1 MFGGLE
7 NDAYLCSENDEML
20 CFALVLINIINS
32 KNKQILRYEEDYDS
46 SHRYGCDV
54 WFEFM

>member
-32 KNKQILRYEEDYDS
+32 KKNK
-46 SHRYGCDV
+46 
-54 WFEFM
+54 F

>member
-20 CFALVLINIINS
+20 CFALVLINIFNS

-46 SHRYGCDV
+46 SHRYDCDV

>member
-32 KNKQILRYEEDYDS
+32 KKQTNFK
-46 SHRYGCDV
+46 V
-54 WFEFM
+54 